1 MKPIVLVSSEGNDTK
16 IVVLSKEKEKIK
28 VQKTFSMIMSGG
40 HDFKDPMGG
49 NSDIQLIKN
58 IDSDIS
64 IDNIGDSGS
73 KLASVDRNDV
83 SYVANYFNSDELK
96 NSEFISVVTDPVIN
110 HHTFTGHIS
119 NNKQKTI
126 SAIIGDIAKQKNIN
140 VAADSID
147 YIKIDDKT
155 LHSVFLREDNPSVN
169 FINAWAAHNGKRF
182 YKIIGIKSS
191 ETALANYVIKTNK
204 FFEEDF
210 TLIINTG
217 HESSKLI
224 FLKGSKLH
232 HIGSS
237 LDIGTQNI
245 HTYDV
250 YFSKILLEMEN
261 GGIPRLDNVI
271 LCGEDKSE
279 NLVLSFY
286 GTFPEANVTE
296 LNFDSLDTTSLNEEQ
311 MENIAAFA
319 FPLAAG
325 IEFFESKG
333 NKHESISFLPKYII
347 ENQKAIQF
355 GWHALL
361 VFPLLFA
368 AAFFFTFQILEN
380 NKKLAEQKMEI
391 ERLKLLKS
399 QNEIIIKEMDGYSSK
414 ISKFDETQAIL
425 DSATAGTEIWGN
437 MLTNI
442 SDFMERRRNFW
453 ISNLETG
460 VDKNVSL
467 KGFTLNRSVLTEFA
481 DQNNSS
487 LLNTVTFEP
496 LREAKSYSYNLKFHV
511 KENGAEKNEP

>member
-1 MKPIVLVSSEGNDTK
+1 MKPIVCVSSEGNDTK
-16 IVVLSKEKEKIK
+16 IVVLSKEKDKIK
-28 VQKTFSMIMSGG
+28 VKKTFSMIMSGG
-40 HDFKDPMGG
+40 HDFKDPMGN
-49 NSDIQLIKN
+49 NSEIQFLKN
-58 IDSDIS
+58 SDSDIS
-64 IDNIGDSGS
+64 FDSINESGG
-73 KLASVDRNDV
+73 KLATVDKNDV
-83 SYVANYFNSDELK
+83 SFVANYFGSDELK
-96 NSEFISVVTDPVIN
+96 NADFISVVTDPIVN
-110 HHTFTGHIS
+110 HHIFTGNIS
-119 NNKQKTI
+119 NNKQKTLN
-126 SAIIGDIAKQKNIN
+126 AIIGDIAKQKNIT
-140 VAADSID
+140 VAPDSID
-147 YIKIDDKT
+147 YIKIDEKT

-169 FINAWAAHNGKRF
+169 FINAWAAHNGRRY
-182 YKIIGIKSS
+182 YKISTIKNS
-191 ETALANYVIKTNK
+191 ETALANYVIKINK
-204 FFEEDF
+204 FFDEDF

-224 FLKGSKLH
+224 FLKGSKLL

-296 LNFDSLDTTSLNEEQ
+296 LKFDNMDTSSLNEEQ
-311 MENIAAFA
+311 IENLAAFA

-333 NKHESISFLPKYII
+333 NKHVGINFLPKYIV

-368 AAFFFTFQILEN
+368 ATFFFTFQILEN
-380 NKKLAEQKMEI
+380 NKKIAEQRMEI
-391 ERLKLLKS
+391 ERLKLLKA
-399 QNEIIIKEMDGYSSK
+399 QNELIIAEMDQLTTK

-437 MLTNI
+437 MLTNV

-453 ISNLETG
+453 IAGLETN
-460 VDKNVSL
+460 VDQTVAV
-467 KGFTLNRSVLTEFA
+467 KGYTLNRNVLTEFA
-481 DQNNSS
+481 DANNSS

-496 LREAKSYSYNLKFHV
+496 LRETKSYSYSLKFNI
-511 KENGAEKNEP
+511 KSNGAEKNEP